1 MRDSHTLAARAAAML
16 LVVGCGLV
24 HEAAAQDKTARG
36 TATAVTNVSLT
47 IKAGDRDLTFDV
59 DNRTVV
65 RTRPSGSLAST
76 TQTIGS
82 NGVKLTSLV
91 QSGQTVVV
99 TYRDADGRSVA
110 TEIARTGSTDRLPP
124 KIAAGTVKSV
134 TATSLVVTAE
144 GKNTT
149 FMIDPDTIIIGSRS
163 GGAMMDAS
171 VSVTSLV
178 APGDSARVSYR
189 PTRDGVRAVEIRVTA
204 KAQ

>member
-65 RTRPSGSLAST
+65 RTRPSGSQAST

-110 TEIARTGSTDRLPP
+110 TEIARTGSTD
-124 KIAAGTVKSV
+124 
-134 TATSLVVTAE
+134 
-144 GKNTT
+144 
-149 FMIDPDTIIIGSRS
+149 
-163 GGAMMDAS
+163 
-171 VSVTSLV
+171 
-178 APGDSARVSYR
+178 
-189 PTRDGVRAVEIRVTA
+189 
-204 KAQ
+204 